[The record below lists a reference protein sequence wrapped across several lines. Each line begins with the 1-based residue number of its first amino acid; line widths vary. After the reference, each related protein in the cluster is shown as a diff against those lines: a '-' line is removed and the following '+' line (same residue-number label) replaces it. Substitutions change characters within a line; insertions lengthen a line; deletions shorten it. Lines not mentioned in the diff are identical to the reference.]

1 MASRVPLRTVSGGNA
16 EAAMEN
22 LMNLAGMASAV
33 AGSFAVSLLLA
44 WLSLR
49 GILLLMPVR
58 TAGKVQAPGTDSV
71 SAGWVPAVR
80 PGMDRQRAA

>member
-1 MASRVPLRTVSGGNA
+1 
-16 EAAMEN
+16 MEN

-33 AGSFAVSLLLA
+33 AGSFAVSLLLG

-58 TAGKVQAPGTDSV
+58 TASKAQAAGTDRV
-71 SAGWVPAVR
+71 RAGWVPAVR